1 MSPLINFWTINFK
14 VSAYSEADIAC
25 LFDSDDDEDVIDVNV
40 SERFRTKNV
49 ELFICES
56 IMFLWIFCQIM
67 HIVA

>member
-1 MSPLINFWTINFK
+1 MSPLINFWKINFN
-14 VSAYSEADIAC
+14 VSAYFEADIAC
-25 LFDSDDDEDVIDVNV
+25 LFDGNDDEDVIAVNV